1 MMKYL
6 TGFLFVLGVLLLAE
20 PTSVRAQTT
29 GSSQFPVPVI
39 GVIDFAKTVRSS
51 LAGQEIIAQINE
63 QHAAYQKDIQ
73 VVTAELEQSRQQLA
87 RQQTLLDPKVFS
99 ERRVKFQN
107 KARRLQQSVQKI
119 KKQLDATF
127 TRGMQKVEVV
137 LADVLS
143 EIAKEKGINII
154 MNAGRV
160 RGTVLFVDSR
170 IVISKESMNRLN
182 TRLPKVELELP
193 LLDKQAIG
201 LPAAPDRK

>member
-1 MMKYL
+1 
-6 TGFLFVLGVLLLAE
+6 
-20 PTSVRAQTT
+20 
-29 GSSQFPVPVI
+29 
-39 GVIDFAKTVRSS
+39 
-51 LAGQEIIAQINE
+51 
-63 QHAAYQKDIQ
+63 
-73 VVTAELEQSRQQLA
+73 
-87 RQQTLLDPKVFS
+87 VFS

-193 LLDKQAIG
+193 LMDKQAIG

>member
-39 GVIDFAKTVRSS
+39 GVIDFARTVRSS
-51 LAGQEIIAQINE
+51 SAGQGIIAQINE
-63 QHAAYQKDIQ
+63 QHAAYQKEIQ
-73 VVTAELEQSRQQLA
+73 VVTAELEQLRQELA
-87 RQQTLLDPKVFS
+87 RQQTLLNPKVFS
-99 ERRVKFQN
+99 ERRAKFQD
-107 KARRLQQSVQKI
+107 KARRLQQNVQKI
-119 KKQLDATF
+119 KKQLDAIF
-127 TRGMQKVEVV
+127 AMGMQKVEVV

-143 EIAKEKGINII
+143 EISKEKGINII

-170 IVISKESMNRLN
+170 IVISKEAMNLLN
-182 TRLPKVELELP
+182 ARLPKVELELP
-193 LLDKQAIG
+193 PMDKQVIG
-201 LPAAPDRK
+201 SPAAPGRN